1 MSILQTTPRIDR
13 RSPPGP
19 RHFEIPESLLV
30 SVITLAQY
38 ERRPVAEILLDILA
52 AGLTQYSTKERVWK
66 QWESL
71 TEREKEAAALVCL
84 GCSNGQIATR
94 MTITPAGVKF
104 HLRNAYAKCRV
115 KNRAMLRKKFRGWD
129 FKSYAKFTPGTAH
142 VVRRPGKSNFPY

>member
-1 MSILQTTPRIDR
+1 MSILQTAPRIDR

-38 ERRPVAEILLDILA
+38 ERRPVSEILLDILA

-71 TEREKEAAALVCL
+71 TEREKEAAALACL
-84 GCSNGQIATR
+84 GYSNGQIATR
-94 MTITPAGVKF
+94 MTITQAGVKF
-104 HLRNAYAKCRV
+104 HLRNVYAKCRI

-129 FKSYAKFTPGTAH
+129 FKSYAKLAPGMAH
-142 VVRRPGKSNFPY
+142 IVKRPGKSFLSY